1 MRAVKFHPLLN
12 LKYFV
17 ARDRA
22 LIFINASFD
31 SKLFLEN
38 QGDQLEI
45 LLSVVDRNKANIKF
59 TTDN

>member
-38 QGDQLEI
+38 QLEI

-59 TTDN
+59 TIDN